1 MSARLL
7 HLPIPTAA
15 SAPVA
20 SAAPS
25 SPVSTA
31 ALKAVPRH
39 LPLPCA
45 AEPVARWGAPPS
57 VSSLPPATLGEAR
70 ALRDALA
77 GLLRRER
84 HAAADFL
91 LALSE
96 FDRCRGWAALGYSGL
111 FAFLVGELGLSKGA
125 AYVRSS
131 AAGLL
136 PAFPSVEAAL
146 RHGQLCLSTAGEVA
160 RVLRPENEAA
170 LLPRFFGLSA
180 REARELVAELLPRKD
195 PPVREVVTT
204 LAPEVGRVRTYE
216 PAGHRSAPGPSV
228 FDPPGS
234 GSEARTSADPHSGG
248 ERAWS
253 SDAPMGPTL
262 EWAAG
267 TGAGADAAAA
277 ALAIGLTG
285 PAGLGGPAGP
295 GGQAERERLEELAG
309 VPRPGRP
316 AGGAASATIEPLT
329 AELRRLHITVT
340 RRFLGKVEAARDG
353 LAHAIPGASMEQVLE
368 AALDLLLER
377 QARRRGL
384 VKRPRLPAEPAAGP
398 CDAEV
403 ADDSSAPPAVQVAAA
418 IAAARE
424 PERLASDVADE
435 PVELDRSRLV
445 ETLTGAESSRRAGTA
460 LATTSGALTAG
471 PTAGG
476 VATAGAIAGGSAYG
490 ASSDRTSRY
499 IPAAIRREV
508 WTRDRARCQ
517 HPLDSGGTC
526 GATSRLELD
535 HVIPLALGGQSTA
548 ANLRVVCAFH
558 NRAAATAVL
567 GDALVD
573 DRRARAKRRR

>member
-1 MSARLL
+1 MIARLL

-15 SAPVA
+15 RAPVA
-20 SAAPS
+20 SGAPS
-25 SPVSTA
+25 SPVNTA
-31 ALKAVPRH
+31 VLEAVPRH

-45 AEPVARWGAPPS
+45 AEPVARWGAPPT
-57 VSSLPPATLGEAR
+57 VSPLPPATLGEAR
-70 ALRDALA
+70 ALRDALT

-91 LALSE
+91 VALSE
-96 FDRCRGWAALGYSGL
+96 FDRCRGWAPLGYSGL
-111 FAFLVGELGLSKGA
+111 FTFLVGELGLSKGA

-146 RHGQLCLSTAGEVA
+146 REGRLCLSSVGEVA

-195 PPVREVVTT
+195 PPVREVVAT
-204 LAPEVGRVRTYE
+204 LAPEVGRVRTSE
-216 PAGHRSAPGPSV
+216 PAGHDHGTVLSCAGSAMVGSASRP
-228 FDPPGS
+228 PPGS
-234 GSEARTSADPHSGG
+234 PAPAEG
-248 ERAWS
+248 AWS
-253 SDAPMGPTL
+253 
-262 EWAAG
+262 
-267 TGAGADAAAA
+267 
-277 ALAIGLTG
+277 
-285 PAGLGGPAGP
+285 LGGPAAAVPAAALELAARPKEVP
-295 GGQAERERLEELAG
+295 GGA
-309 VPRPGRP
+309 VFVS
-316 AGGAASATIEPLT
+316 AASASIEPLT

-384 VKRPRLPAEPAAGP
+384 VKRPRLPGAPVAGPRDATGAAASGAGCALGVGAEDGTASREPAEPAAP
-398 CDAEV
+398 V
-403 ADDSSAPPAVQVAAA
+403 V
-418 IAAARE
+418 
-424 PERLASDVADE
+424 PEG
-435 PVELDRSRLV
+435 LV
-445 ETLTGAESSRRAGTA
+445 EPAPSRPIGSCAGTEPSRRVKTSA
-460 LATTSGALTAG
+460 ATTGGA
-471 PTAGG
+471 PTAGSTTRG
-476 VATAGAIAGGSAYG
+476 VPAAGAFAGGPALG
-490 ASSDRTSRY
+490 ASTAASSRY

-508 WTRDRARCQ
+508 WARDRARCQ

-526 GATSRLELD
+526 GATARLELD

-558 NRAAATAVL
+558 NRAAAKAAL
-567 GDALVD
+567 GDALVED
-573 DRRARAKRRR
+573 QRGRAQRRR